1 MTFKTWINDLRDVQ
15 SVINN
20 ISNTRV
26 IIDGATGLLNTNS
39 LKEMSSAVS
48 GLSKEQALLVLST
61 KNLNAAQ
68 QEQVLLAAGIISS
81 ENSIT
86 ASAISQALAK
96 TQLSATE
103 KEALLTKL
111 GLIDATTGEAI
122 ANATCTKEEL
132 LKVLATK
139 GIVGA
144 DADAIISSIGL
155 TSANSA
161 QAISFDLLTASI
173 WANIKA
179 LGKWLITNPV
189 GWAILGGTAIFGLV
203 KAYDALTDSVEE
215 VQERTDKLLD
225 SYNSAISEANSN
237 AKTIESLADRYETL
251 SKGVNNLGENVS
263 LTSDE
268 YSEYNDIVNQIADMF
283 PTLITGYTDEG
294 NAILSLKGNVEKLRD
309 AYKEAQTEAY
319 NLLIVSGEDSDGN
332 DIISNY
338 KNQVNGKESSLSKTS
353 SYINGEGG
361 AKDAIDIIT
370 RLTGA
375 LTPDEFRETY
385 NQLYEEY
392 ENIWNSDKI
401 QDALKSSGFEEL
413 SHAPKWGELTSDDL
427 AKVKSTAQA
436 TIQTHKAEI
445 DSQLKNVDALANA
458 YLMTNEDYSKLDEQ
472 SQTAASLIVNS
483 ITEDIANGFKT
494 KEDVGA
500 YVANIVSKIK
510 DNPDL
515 NKSLVD
521 LFTED
526 FSSMSVDEAKS
537 KLDGY
542 INTIAKVLNEDPV
555 ELKIRLGFDNY
566 DDVEPLKTKVQG
578 FLKDEFD
585 DKVGELSL
593 DDLQVASKLEIPEG
607 TLLSWD
613 ELKQKIEE
621 TKNAASEET
630 PIPSTF
636 KDLWKSIGK
645 GDDDA
650 SKAAKSAK
658 EEILKLAEAGK
669 LTEKAFKKS
678 SIADTFTNAGYSI
691 EEATKKINRMV
702 DSSKQLSSLKSSI
715 SSIQN
720 AYQEKKDNKV
730 ANSSTLAGMEDIFG
744 KLSSWEKYKNILG
757 SASSTLKEC
766 KIAQNELA
774 TEFVYSNNFL
784 SQLTSKNK
792 EYYTSQLKEL
802 GIANAQ
808 SIVENTLKAKK
819 QALANETRALE
830 TATSDLSGETSDAS
844 EKFLEQAN
852 MTNLAKVELVNLITQ
867 QKIFG
872 VQGLDTST
880 KVEQLNKLALAYFG
894 VANAI
899 QVSNTS
905 AMGVDPR
912 YYTDDWIQKQ
922 WNNLMDQQTKISVDN
937 VKVTPS
943 KTKDSSKKTKN
954 SSKSSNSNS
963 KDTKQEIDWLSRRLT
978 RMQSIID
985 LTASKLK
992 NLFKIDE
999 KENNINKQIKQT
1011 TKLINQYSHA
1021 YDVYMS
1027 KANKVAKASG
1037 KGKNK
1042 VPALSK
1048 DIINKIQSGEI
1059 TKSSYKKLI
1068 KKYGKDYADKI
1079 NEYIDYYDKA
1089 QDSLKSKEEQI
1100 ANRRELK
1107 KSKIQLRIDDAQS
1120 KIDRADSRI
1129 ENATS
1134 ASEKNKILDNEK
1146 KYYKELYNQKIKQAK
1161 LDRDSV
1167 EVGKLKAEQKK
1178 QERDLSIEQHQNNI
1192 DEKQSA
1198 LDVLEAQ
1205 KENVT
1210 SASEKNAIIDQELAL
1225 KKEVC
1230 NEELAIAKLNGDQNE
1245 QEHLKKQLLFEEKK
1259 AQLEQIANM
1268 KDEFDLKKNA
1278 LSRDEAELQQQ
1289 IAENEAKGV
1298 GQSIKDYRKQIAL
1311 SEGRQKKL
1319 RDEKEYW
1326 EAQLAEQL
1334 ASGKIIANESDAAYK
1349 ELKDNIASCDEG
1361 ISSCIVDQIN
1371 WNKAIKEMNYKDYET
1386 LLDLLDMAYKK
1397 LENLK
1402 SIREAH
1408 GKELTDDEILK
1419 LIKIDDKIINTS
1431 KSAMESVKK
1440 SLSDAFANGDYGFKL
1455 NTEQI
1460 DEFMDYLEY
1469 APDKIPNLM
1478 KSFGIEN
1485 FNKDTYSGI
1494 FDEIEKFTTN
1504 NDNWVQALV
1513 DAEGL
1518 SDEIGQKII
1527 DHANEYLEAL
1537 KKQKE
1542 YKDRIFAIEKAQYDL
1557 EKAKNNLTKKVWDG
1571 QQWVY
1576 TADTE
1581 AIQSAQET
1589 LDNTMFEEF
1598 NNSIQ
1603 DLIEVIEQFNKD
1615 FNIYN
1620 DNGDMINNPK
1630 AILNKDV
1637 LGKYTIV
1644 DIDKIFTDKV
1654 LDTSKLSGLMSNI
1667 QYTIPN
1673 VSIPNI
1679 NLPKIQSKAMNQT
1692 VNYDKIELIL
1702 PNITDASTGAD
1713 LTKSFV
1719 NELKNLSSYAKQYDW
1734 NK

>member
-26 IIDGATGLLNTNS
+26 IIDGATGLLNANS

-61 KNLNAAQ
+61 KKLNAAQ
-68 QEQVLLAAGIISS
+68 QKQVLLAAGIISS
-81 ENSIT
+81 ENNIT

-132 LKVLATK
+132 LKILATK
-139 GIVGA
+139 GIIGA

-215 VQERTDKLLD
+215 VQERTDKLLN

-237 AKTIESLADRYETL
+237 AKTIESLADRYGEL

-268 YSEYNDIVNQIADMF
+268 YSEYKGIVDQIAEMF

-294 NAILSLKGNVEKLRD
+294 TAILSLKGNVEKLRD

-319 NLLIVSGEDSDGN
+319 NLLIVSGEDTDGN

-338 KNQVNGKESSLSKTS
+338 KNQVNGNESWLSKQS
-353 SYINGEGG
+353 SYIDGEGG
-361 AKDAIDIIT
+361 AKDAIDIIIK
-370 RLTGA
+370 LTGA
-375 LTPDEFRETY
+375 LTPDEFRNTY
-385 NQLYEEY
+385 NELYEQY
-392 ENIWNSDKI
+392 KNIWNSDKI

-436 TIQTHKAEI
+436 TIQTYKAEI
-445 DSQLKNVDALANA
+445 DSQLKNVDTLANA
-458 YLMTNEDYSKLDEQ
+458 YLMTNEDYSKLDDQ
-472 SQTAASLIVNS
+472 SKTAASLIVNS
-483 ITEDIANGFKT
+483 ITEDIANGFHS

-500 YVANIVSKIK
+500 YVADIVSQLK

-515 NKSLVD
+515 SEAMIG
-521 LFTED
+521 LFTTD
-526 FSSMSVDEAKS
+526 LSDMSVNDAK
-537 KLDGY
+537 DVVDQY
-542 INTIAKVLNEDPV
+542 INTIAKILDEDPV
-555 ELKIRLGFDNY
+555 ELKVRLGFDDYN
-566 DDVEPLKTKVQG
+566 DDDIEPLKTKVQG

-630 PIPSTF
+630 PISSTF

-678 SIADTFTNAGYSI
+678 SIADTFLKAGYSI
-691 EEATKKINRMV
+691 AEATKKINKMV

-730 ANSSTLAGMEDIFG
+730 ANSSTLAGMEDTFG

-766 KIAQNELA
+766 RVAQNELA

-784 SQLTSKNK
+784 SQLTSKNR
-792 EYYTSQLKEL
+792 EYYASQLKEL

-808 SIVENTLKAKK
+808 SIVEDTLKAKK
-819 QALANETRALE
+819 QALANKTKALE
-830 TATSDLSGETSDAS
+830 AATSDLSGETSDAS

-1011 TKLINQYSHA
+1011 TKLINQYGHA

-1042 VPALSK
+1042 VSALSK

-1100 ANRRELK
+1100 ANKRELK
-1107 KSKIQLRIDDAQS
+1107 KSKIQLRIDDTQS
-1120 KIDRADSRI
+1120 KIDRADTRI
-1129 ENATS
+1129 ENVAS

-1161 LDRDSV
+1161 LDKDSV

-1210 SASEKNAIIDQELAL
+1210 SASEKNVIIDQELAL
-1225 KKEVC
+1225 KKEIC
-1230 NEELAIAKLNGDQNE
+1230 NEELAIAKLNGNQNE
-1245 QEHLKKQLLFEEKK
+1245 QERLKKQLLFEEKK
-1259 AQLEQIANM
+1259 AQLEQIANT

-1326 EAQLAEQL
+1326 EAYLAEQI

-1349 ELKDNIASCDEG
+1349 ELKDNIASCNEG
-1361 ISSCIVDQIN
+1361 ISQCTVDQIN
-1371 WNKAIKEMNYKDYET
+1371 YNKAIREMNVENYKT
-1386 LLDLLDMAYKK
+1386 AISLLDSMIDKYKR
-1397 LENLK
+1397 LQSLADVHN
-1402 SIREAH
+1402 
-1408 GKELTDDEILK
+1408 
-1419 LIKIDDKIINTS
+1419 S
-1431 KSAMESVKK
+1431 K
-1440 SLSDAFANGDYGFKL
+1440 
-1455 NTEQI
+1455 
-1460 DEFMDYLEY
+1460 
-1469 APDKIPNLM
+1469 
-1478 KSFGIEN
+1478 
-1485 FNKDTYSGI
+1485 
-1494 FDEIEKFTTN
+1494 
-1504 NDNWVQALV
+1504 
-1513 DAEGL
+1513 L
-1518 SDEIGQKII
+1518 SDEDILVQIGLNDKKIAENNKYLSILKDNIKTYLTDELHMSAENVEEFINLMENSPHKLRGFMNDLGFKDFNEKTFPDLVDNFNEYNSTMNDTNSLMVDQENQLDSLAQKRI
-1527 DHANEYLEAL
+1527 DTLNEYLEAL

-1581 AIQSAQET
+1581 AVQSAQET
-1589 LDNTMFEEF
+1589 LDNTMFDNF
-1598 NNSIQ
+1598 TSA
-1603 DLIEVIEQFNKD
+1603 IEDMIDVLEKFIKD
-1615 FNIYN
+1615 FNIYDDYGN
-1620 DNGDMINNPK
+1620 KINKPEG
-1630 AILNKDV
+1630 ILNKDV
-1637 LGKYTIV
+1637 IGEYTIV

-1667 QYTIPN
+1667 QYAIPN

-1679 NLPKIQSKAMNQT
+1679 NLPKIQSRAMNQT

-1713 LTKSFV
+1713 LAKSFV